1 MLDDLPVAQSKNS
14 APAGY
19 LKSKD
24 ASSIRA
30 VVLIGVAAAFCATF
44 VTKPCVASKLAELHN
59 PVACPPQWLPVLVAS
74 NSHEG
79 NATGTNVPQRPQ
91 MPRLHVLGA
100 MKAGSTS
107 LYFYLVQNHQ
117 LCGSLEPS
125 YHDKEP
131 VIWYDD
137 RRLLHRQPPEYFK
150 SWPQAP
156 RANCAEHID
165 GNPVRLTGHE
175 APAALH
181 RFATAS
187 ALELASIRLLAVVRE
202 PVAAYLSW
210 YNHRL
215 SEPRHWSSIPSSCAY
230 ARQGL
235 APSFPFFAK
244 CELKSWQQN
253 CPAWRAGT
261 QASTSCDYQRA
272 ANGLGKGM
280 YAAQI
285 SQWGKTWPRQ
295 QLLVVGFES
304 LSRNFSQTIQ
314 TVLSFTGLHA
324 DKLQLDAARLP
335 HVNSQPTACKLRTI
349 GCDSLNAL
357 QLVFR
362 PWNAAFNGAIARD
375 IEDGTA
381 PPEQM
386 AVQLGDS
393 TLSCTGTANIGPV
406 SLYSMGELEPRW
418 VNLSRC

>member
-1 MLDDLPVAQSKNS
+1 MS
-14 APAGY
+14 
-19 LKSKD
+19 
-24 ASSIRA
+24 
-30 VVLIGVAAAFCATF
+30 
-44 VTKPCVASKLAELHN
+44 
-59 PVACPPQWLPVLVAS
+59 
-74 NSHEG
+74 
-79 NATGTNVPQRPQ
+79 QRPQ

-125 YHDKEP
+125 FREVPQGKEP

-137 RRLLHRQPPEYFK
+137 HRLLYRQPPEYFK
-150 SWPQAP
+150 AWPQAP

-244 CELKSWQQN
+244 CGLKAWQQE
-253 CPAWRAGT
+253 CPAWSAGT
-261 QASTSCDYQRA
+261 QASTSCDYRA
-272 ANGLGKGM
+272 QSNGLGKGM

-393 TLSCTGTANIGPV
+393 TLSCTDTANIGPV